1 MQPNAAPKV
10 AVIMPAYNE
19 EKIIRG
25 FMSYPPYS
33 DLFQIIFTAESEVA
47 AADGAWSW
55 YERLVQF
62 MPEEDRRNVFR
73 PQEAYMSK
81 IKDTY
86 RYSILI
92 KCPKGKRIE
101 YSNRIAIIKEQDR
114 NNRNKNF
121 TAVVDINPYSFT

>member
-1 MQPNAAPKV
+1 
-10 AVIMPAYNE
+10 
-19 EKIIRG
+19 
-25 FMSYPPYS
+25 
-33 DLFQIIFTAESEVA
+33 
-47 AADGAWSW
+47 
-55 YERLVQF
+55 
-62 MPEEDRRNVFR
+62 
-73 PQEAYMSK
+73 MSK

-92 KCPKGKRIE
+92 KCPKGERIE